1 MAAEGFA
8 PIPNRSGERT
18 GQIRALLTRSTGGL
32 AVKLELG
39 PEKAMCG
46 SAGHSQRAQRN
57 MCILP
62 FTTTM
67 LCH

>member
-1 MAAEGFA
+1 M
-8 PIPNRSGERT
+8 
-18 GQIRALLTRSTGGL
+18 
-32 AVKLELG
+32 KLELG

-67 LCH
+67 LCHSTTTTTPSVHSPHLVNKCHARGLPGLVSEL